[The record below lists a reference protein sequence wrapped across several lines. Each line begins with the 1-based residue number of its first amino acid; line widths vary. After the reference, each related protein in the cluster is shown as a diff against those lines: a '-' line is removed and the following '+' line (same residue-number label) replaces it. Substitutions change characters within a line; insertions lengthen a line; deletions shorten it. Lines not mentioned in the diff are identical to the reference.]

1 MFKFFFRYF
10 HDIEI
15 AVESIFSN
23 KLKSILTAL
32 GIIFGVAA
40 VIAMLAIGR
49 GAQQEILE
57 QMKMVGVNN
66 ILINPVIP
74 DKSASGD
81 EGEKQQKKF
90 SRGLNMLDVEAI
102 RETIPSVMRISPE
115 ISFNST
121 AMLSGVKYTAKLVGV
136 SNDYFHLYNLPLVSG
151 TFFNEY
157 QEKNG
162 IQVCIIGANIRAKFF
177 SKVDPL
183 GQYIK
188 FNGNWLKV
196 IGVLQRTNVT
206 LTGFEEKGVNVYN
219 DNIYIP
225 IQTMLMRYQNRALV
239 NTKLASEATTMA
251 FFGGGGPG
259 GGAMARVVVSSSDA
273 SSDVETNYNQ
283 LDRIVVQV
291 HETEQLSPT
300 TEILS
305 RMLTRRHSGVKDFE
319 ITVPELLLKQQQR
332 TKDIFNIVLGAIASI
347 SLVVGG
353 IGIMNIMF
361 ASVMERI
368 KEIGTRMAIGAK
380 KMDIVVQFLSEAVL
394 ISVTGGFI
402 GIFFGVI
409 MAKLIEQIAGIMT
422 VVSFFSIV
430 IAFGVSAAVGVIF
443 GYSPAK
449 RASEK
454 DPIESLRYE

>member
-15 AVESIFSN
+15 AVESIISN

-66 ILINPVIP
+66 IIINPVIP
-74 DKSASGD
+74 DKSSAGD

-90 SRGLNMLDVEAI
+90 SRGLNMLDVAAI
-102 RETIPSVMRISPE
+102 KETIPSVMRISPE

-151 TFFNEY
+151 TIFNDY

-188 FNGNWLKV
+188 INGNWLKV

-239 NTKLASEATTMA
+239 NTKLASEATSMA

-259 GGAMARVVVSSSDA
+259 GGGMARVVVSSSDP
-273 SSDVETNYNQ
+273 STDIETNYNQ

-291 HETEQLSPT
+291 EETEQLNPT

-409 MAKLIEQIAGIMT
+409 MAKLIEQVAGIMT

-430 IAFGVSAAVGVIF
+430 IAFGVSAAVGVVF
-443 GYSPAK
+443 GYTPAK

>member
-1 MFKFFFRYF
+1 MFKRYF
-10 HDIEI
+10 HDIVI
-15 AVESIFSN
+15 AVESIISN

-40 VIAMLAIGR
+40 VISMLAIGK
-49 GAQQEILE
+49 GAQQEILD
-57 QMKMVGVNN
+57 QIKMVGVNN
-66 ILINPVIP
+66 ILISPVIEE
-74 DKSASGD
+74 KGESSD
-81 EGEKQQKKF
+81 ENGEQQQNKF
-90 SRGLNMLDVEAI
+90 SRGLTLLDVEAI
-102 RETIPSVMRISPE
+102 VENVPSVKSISPE
-115 ISFNST
+115 IAYNSNVV
-121 AMLSGVKYTAKLVGV
+121 LNGIRYSAKLVGV
-136 SNDYFHLYNLPLVSG
+136 TNDYFDLYNLPLQSG
-151 TFFNEY
+151 VFFNDY
-157 QEKNG
+157 QELHG
-162 IQVCIIGANIRAKFF
+162 IQVCIVGSNIRSKFF
-177 SKVDPL
+177 SKVDPI

-188 FNGNWLKV
+188 FDGVWLKI
-196 IGVLQRTNVT
+196 IGVLEKTNVT
-206 LTGFEEKGVNVYN
+206 LTGFEDAGINVYN

-225 IQTMLMRYQNRALV
+225 VKTMLMRYQNRALAQTRPLT
-239 NTKLASEATTMA
+239 NIGNFRGMGGMGRRMIIASLAS
-251 FFGGGGPG
+251 
-259 GGAMARVVVSSSDA
+259 SSGS
-273 SSDVETNYNQ
+273 TNYHQ

-291 HETEQLSPT
+291 EETEQLNPT
-300 TEILS
+300 TEVLS
-305 RMLTRRHSGVKDFE
+305 RMLLRRHMGVKDFE

-402 GIFFGVI
+402 GVI
-409 MAKLIEQIAGIMT
+409 MGVVLSMLIEQIADIKT
-422 VVSFFSIV
+422 IVTPFSVIV
-430 IAFGVSAAVGVIF
+430 AFGVSAAVGVIF

-449 RASEK
+449 RASER